1 MFLRVLYAIPVLGWL
16 LRDAAEGSDDAPI
29 FFLVNLAMMW
39 LLSALFFGYP
49 GIIIP
54 ALVAVPVVFAVLI
67 WISRDR

>member
-1 MFLRVLYAIPVLGWL
+1 MFLRILYAIPVLGWL
-16 LRDAAEGSDDAPI
+16 LRDAAEGGDKALI
-29 FFLVNLAMMW
+29 FFLLNLAMMW

-54 ALVAVPVVFAVLI
+54 ALIAVPVMFAILI